1 MEISDL
7 QEKDVH
13 KQDET
18 RWTDDEPAGSRQLQ
32 VASWC
37 WWLNLEPSFTVA
49 MKNLVFK
56 INA

>member
-18 RWTDDEPAGSRQLQ
+18 RWTDDLWARGFVPDAGRLMM
-32 VASWC
+32 
-37 WWLNLEPSFTVA
+37 LMIKPLYL
-49 MKNLVFK
+49 K
-56 INA
+56 